1 MSLFDLAEERAGGLE
16 QMPLAARMRPRS
28 LEEFL
33 GQEEI
38 VGPETFVG
46 RAIRLDRVPSMI
58 WYGPPG
64 SGKTTLAYIIRA
76 GTKRH
81 FARMSAVETG
91 VADILHAAE
100 AARLRQ
106 QEKGQGT
113 ILFVEEIHR
122 LNKGQQDRFLPFVE
136 DGTFVLIGSTTENP
150 FFHLIPPLLSRC
162 RVVVFNP
169 LRDEQIR
176 TIVERALADEERGY
190 GKEEIALE
198 PEAMEHLV
206 VNSAGDARHALNMLE
221 LMVEGAGSER
231 PLRIDL
237 KAAMEATQRKVV
249 QHDRAG
255 DAHYDVVSAFIKSMR
270 GSDPDAA
277 LYWMGRMIYAGE
289 DPRFIARRILIH
301 AAEDVGM
308 ADPMALVVA
317 AAAASAVEHVG
328 LPECQIPLAE
338 AVIYIA
344 TAPKSNTTYRAI
356 AGAMEDV
363 EKRKAERVPPH
374 LRDSSYAAAQRL
386 GHGVDYQYP
395 HAFGG
400 YVRQQYLPE
409 GLVGR
414 RYYDP
419 SGAGF
424 EAEIAERLRRLR
436 EEEKQ
441 E

>member
-1 MSLFDLAEERAGGLE
+1 VNLFESEAERQAPE

-33 GQEEI
+33 GQEQV
-38 VGPETFVG
+38 VGPDTFVG
-46 RAIRLDRVPSMI
+46 KAIRLDRVPAMI
-58 WYGPPG
+58 WHGPPG
-64 SGKTTLAYIIRA
+64 SGKTTLAHIIRA
-76 GTKRH
+76 TTKRH
-81 FARMSAVETG
+81 FVTLSAVEAG
-91 VADILHAAE
+91 VAEILQAAE

-106 QEKGQGT
+106 QDKGQGT

-122 LNKGQQDRFLPFVE
+122 LNKAQQDRFLPFVE
-136 DGTFVLIGSTTENP
+136 DGTFTLIGSTTENP
-150 FFHLIPPLLSRC
+150 FFYIIPPLLSRC

-169 LRDEQIR
+169 LSDEQVR
-176 TIVERALADEERGY
+176 TIVERSLHDPERGY
-190 GKEEIALE
+190 GGLDISLE
-198 PEAMEHLV
+198 PEALEHLV
-206 VNSAGDARHALNMLE
+206 VSSAGDARHALNMLE
-221 LMVEGAGSER
+221 LIVEGAGGKG
-231 PLRIDL
+231 PLRIGPE
-237 KAAMEATQRKVV
+237 AAMEAAQKRL

-317 AAAASAVEHVG
+317 AAAATAVETVG

-344 TAPKSNTTYRAI
+344 TAPKSNTCYQAI
-356 AGAMEDV
+356 AAAMKDV
-363 EKRKAERVPPH
+363 QERKAERVPPH
-374 LRDSSYAAAQRL
+374 LRDSSYAGAARL

-395 HAFGG
+395 HSFGG
-400 YVRQQYLPE
+400 YVAQQYLPD

-414 RYYDP
+414 RYYEP
-419 SGAGF
+419 SQAGF
-424 EAEIAERLRRLR
+424 EAEIEARLRRLR
-436 EEEKQ
+436 EAEEK

>member
-1 MSLFDLAEERAGGLE
+1 
-16 QMPLAARMRPRS
+16 MPLAARMRPRA

-33 GQEEI
+33 GQEQI
-38 VGPETFVG
+38 VGPDSFVG
-46 RAIRLDRVPSMI
+46 KAIRLDRTPSMI

-64 SGKTTLAYIIRA
+64 SGKTTLAHIIHA
-76 GTKRH
+76 VTKH
-81 FARMSAVETG
+81 YFAPLSAVETG
-91 VADILHAAE
+91 VAEILRAAE

-106 QEKGQGT
+106 HEKGQGT

-122 LNKGQQDRFLPFVE
+122 LNKAQQDRFLPFAE

-150 FFHLIPPLLSRC
+150 FFHIIPPLLSRC
-162 RVVVFNP
+162 RVVVFHP
-169 LRDEQIR
+169 LTDEQIR
-176 TIVERALADEERGY
+176 TIIERALHDAERGY
-190 GKEEIALE
+190 GGQEITLT

-206 VNSAGDARHALNMLE
+206 VHAAGDARQALNMLE
-221 LMVEGAGSER
+221 LIVEGAEGKR
-231 PLRIDL
+231 PLQIDL
-237 KAAMEATQRKVV
+237 TAAIEATQRKVV

-317 AAAASAVEHVG
+317 AAAATAVETVG

-356 AGAMEDV
+356 AGAMKDV
-363 EKRKAERVPPH
+363 EERKAERVPPH
-374 LRDSSYAAAQRL
+374 LRDSSYAGARRL
-386 GHGVDYQYP
+386 AHGVDYLYP
-395 HAFGG
+395 HDFGG
-400 YVRQQYLPE
+400 YVRQQYLPD
-409 GLVGR
+409 GLLGR
-414 RYYDP
+414 RYYEP
-419 SGAGF
+419 SEAGF
-424 EAEIAERLRRLR
+424 EAEIVRRLR
-436 EEEKQ
+436 QLREEKQ
-441 E
+441 EE